1 MRPFDPKGV
10 FCSIEEGEGL
20 RKTAVRGA
28 GVAIFARGTSFV
40 PQIAATVI
48 LARLLT
54 PADFGIVTMVTT
66 FSLVFGSFGLNGFS
80 EAILQREEFTHLLAS
95 NLFWVNNG
103 ICVILS
109 AVFVAIAPLLAL
121 FYHNPLVAQVTV
133 AMSLTIVVGG
143 FGCIHLA
150 LLNRAMRFTTVSAIN
165 VAAGLVYVVVSIGLA
180 LLGWGYWA
188 LVAGRVAQG
197 IGTVA
202 GAWLMCRWVPSLPSR
217 VEGTASSVKFATNVY
232 LHFAFNYFTRNT
244 DNLLVGWRYS
254 ARALGLYKRA
264 YDLFVLPQAQLLA
277 PISAVVVA
285 TLSQLNRDRE
295 QYQRY
300 LLSGISVLAF
310 VGMGVGIDFTLV
322 GMDLIRVLLGPGWEE
337 SGRIFVLFGP
347 GIGIMLLYNTHGWIH
362 VSSGRP
368 DRWLRWGVIEFFCT
382 VGLFV
387 LALPWGPAGIAF
399 AWTASFFILLLPS
412 FWYAGKPINMGVGPV
427 VATVW
432 KFFVASAAAGCSTAL
447 LIQVVRPFAAMS
459 GVPGALARLSSVSL
473 TFLALYLSAII
484 ALHQGLG
491 PINQTVRLFH
501 DFRPQ
506 RQKEASASA
515 VQDLAEIEGRC

>member
-1 MRPFDPKGV
+1 MRPFDAKGV
-10 FCSIEEGEGL
+10 FSPIEEGEGL
-20 RKTAVRGA
+20 RKTAIRGA
-28 GVAIFARGTSFV
+28 GVTIFARGTSFV

-66 FSLVFGSFGLNGFS
+66 FSLVFSSFGLNGFS

-103 ICVILS
+103 ICVILT

-133 AMSLTIVVGG
+133 AMSRTIVVGG

-165 VAAGLVYVVVSIGLA
+165 VAAGLVYVVVSIGFA

-188 LVAGRVAQG
+188 LVVGRVAQR

-217 VEGTASSVKFATNVY
+217 LEGTASSVKFATNVY

-264 YDLFVLPQAQLLA
+264 YDLFVLPEAQLLA
-277 PISAVVVA
+277 PISPVVVA

-322 GMDLIRVLLGPGWEE
+322 GMDLIRVLLGPG
-337 SGRIFVLFGP
+337 
-347 GIGIMLLYNTHGWIH
+347 
-362 VSSGRP
+362 
-368 DRWLRWGVIEFFCT
+368 
-382 VGLFV
+382 
-387 LALPWGPAGIAF
+387 
-399 AWTASFFILLLPS
+399 
-412 FWYAGKPINMGVGPV
+412 
-427 VATVW
+427 
-432 KFFVASAAAGCSTAL
+432 
-447 LIQVVRPFAAMS
+447 
-459 GVPGALARLSSVSL
+459 
-473 TFLALYLSAII
+473 
-484 ALHQGLG
+484 
-491 PINQTVRLFH
+491 
-501 DFRPQ
+501 
-506 RQKEASASA
+506 
-515 VQDLAEIEGRC
+515 